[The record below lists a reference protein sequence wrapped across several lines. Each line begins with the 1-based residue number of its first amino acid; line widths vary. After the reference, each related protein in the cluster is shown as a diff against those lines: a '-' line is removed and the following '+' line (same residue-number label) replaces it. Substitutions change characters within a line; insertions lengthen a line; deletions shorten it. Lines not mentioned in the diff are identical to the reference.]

1 VICNA
6 DNCGVS
12 TSWESMLDQCCGRYL
27 VPLLWLLRGEER
39 GNLQTIFVG
48 SFPLFEVPDALK
60 GGDIV
65 LPLS

>member
-1 VICNA
+1 
-6 DNCGVS
+6 
-12 TSWESMLDQCCGRYL
+12 MLDQCCGRYL